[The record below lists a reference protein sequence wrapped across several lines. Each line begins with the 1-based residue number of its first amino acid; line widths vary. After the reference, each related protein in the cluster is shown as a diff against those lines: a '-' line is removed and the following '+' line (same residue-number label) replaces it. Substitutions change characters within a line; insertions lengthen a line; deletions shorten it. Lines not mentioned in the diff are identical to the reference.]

1 MLLRLA
7 IQSLIDRRNS
17 VALTCIAMTISIFVL
32 LGVEHI
38 RKESKES
45 FSSTISGA
53 DLIVGA
59 RSGRLNL
66 LLYSVFRLGS
76 PVNNISWRSYQEIAE
91 DPSVAWTIPISLGDS
106 HQGFRVLGTTND
118 YFKHFKY
125 GKKQSLSIDQGK
137 LFSTIHDVVLGA
149 DVATSLNYQLG
160 DRIVLS
166 HGIGNT
172 SFSVHDQHT
181 FSVSGILAP
190 TGTPVDQ
197 TVHVKLEGIEVIHL
211 DEGTANNINTDNY
224 IDTHTDDMLKPTSI
238 TAFIVGLK
246 SRIATFRLQ
255 RQINELE
262 REPLMAILP
271 GVALSELWRMMA
283 VFEGTLRLISS
294 MVFIAALLGLAAV
307 MAASIRERKREIHL
321 LRIIGA
327 PPRFLFVLF
336 QIEALLISVISMFV
350 ASTLL
355 YVSLTIAQKL
365 ISTQLGLHL
374 GSNLFTGSSL
384 IIAISIIVATLLV
397 AALPAFQVYHQ
408 AKTAR

>member
-137 LFSTIHDVVLGA
+137 PFSTIHDVVLGA

-374 GSNLFTGSSL
+374 GTNLFTGSSL